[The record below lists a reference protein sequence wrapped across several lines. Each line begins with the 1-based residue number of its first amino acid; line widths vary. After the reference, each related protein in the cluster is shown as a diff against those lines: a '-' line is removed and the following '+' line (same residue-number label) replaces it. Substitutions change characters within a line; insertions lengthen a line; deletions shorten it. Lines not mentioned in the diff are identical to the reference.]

1 MSVIELLL
9 LFEKEGMEIIC
20 IEPHR
25 DKEHPDLLRPS
36 VNLICSTRR
45 RGHTRDVWQQ
55 TASAFRLFCAK
66 PRQSG
71 LQCLLSTVQVLRA
84 QVA

>member
-1 MSVIELLL
+1 MSVIKFLLL
-9 LFEKEGMEIIC
+9 CIKEGMEIIC
-20 IEPHR
+20 IKPHR

-55 TASAFRLFCAK
+55 TAS
-66 PRQSG
+66 S
-71 LQCLLSTVQVLRA
+71 
-84 QVA
+84 